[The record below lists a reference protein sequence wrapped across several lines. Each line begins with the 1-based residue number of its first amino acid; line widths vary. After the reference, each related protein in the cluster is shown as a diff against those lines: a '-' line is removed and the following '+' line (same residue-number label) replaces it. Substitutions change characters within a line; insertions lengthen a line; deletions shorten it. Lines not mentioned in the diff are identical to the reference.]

1 MTISSFLLLIVP
13 ILLLLLL
20 LLFFLF
26 LLNII
31 SAIMHWRRLVTYL
44 GGGVNQDIGEQN
56 YYCARVVDLSNEL
69 DDSTISADRVTAFKK
84 KLGKLGYYA
93 CHGR

>member
-13 ILLLLLL
+13 ILLLLL

-69 DDSTISADRVTAFKK
+69 DDSTVSAHSVTALKR
-84 KLGKLGYYA
+84 KLGKLGY
-93 CHGR
+93 